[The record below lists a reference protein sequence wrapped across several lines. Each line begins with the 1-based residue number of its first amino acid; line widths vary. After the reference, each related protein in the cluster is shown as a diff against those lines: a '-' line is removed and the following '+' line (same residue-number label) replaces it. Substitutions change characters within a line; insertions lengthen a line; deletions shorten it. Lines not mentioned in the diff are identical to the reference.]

1 MKNHVSFL
9 TIPCHWDIPIID
21 AIISGGKCTDT
32 AIVREVYGV
41 LAEGGPIGH
50 GRSSNAVVSVD
61 KNYAVQFRQYLREKG
76 LRFVYLLNAPFIINT
91 DIQQRMALEKYIS
104 WVLQDIKPD
113 ALMISSYELMRYV
126 RSFSREI
133 PIYISTIAGVKKPDD
148 VKKVI
153 DISPARV
160 VPHHDLGRDWKALVT
175 LTAFCN
181 KEGIEIEIMAT
192 ESCLFGCPKRQEHYE
207 YLAGRTKDAPFHT
220 ECNSRKLTHPRE
232 FLLSGGV
239 IRPEDVHI
247 YEDIGIKYFKIT
259 GRSKP
264 AKWLPEVVRAY
275 QSRMYHGNLIRLL
288 GIDPSLRA
296 EEWIYISNEALS
308 GFLEEMLEKENV
320 EEREQYADSL
330 MIRLYKKG
338 EFRLLDGSKYRIEG
352 GSISLVEM
360 GKKAKS
366 VLEPKFA

>member
-1 MKNHVSFL
+1 MKNTVSFL

-21 AIISGGKCTDT
+21 SIISAGKCTDT
-32 AIVREVYGV
+32 IIVREVYGV

-76 LRFVYLLNAPFIINT
+76 IRFIYLLNAPFRINA
-91 DIQQRMALEKYIS
+91 DIQQRIALEKYIS
-104 WVLQDIKPD
+104 WVLQDIGPD
-113 ALMISSYELMRYV
+113 ALMISSYELMKYV
-126 RSFSREI
+126 RSFSKEI

-148 VKKVI
+148 VKKII
-153 DISPARV
+153 DISPTRV
-160 VPHHDLGRDWKALVT
+160 VPHHDLGKDWKALVT
-175 LTAFCN
+175 LAAFCN

-192 ESCLFGCPKRQEHYE
+192 ESCLLGCPKRQEHYT
-207 YLAGRTKDAPFHT
+207 YLAGKTKDAPFHT
-220 ECNSRKLTHPRE
+220 KCNSRKLTHPRE

-239 IRPEDVHI
+239 IRPEDLHI

-264 AKWLPEVVRAY
+264 AEWLPEVVTAY

-308 GFLEEMLEKENV
+308 GFLEEMLEKEGAEKR
-320 EEREQYADSL
+320 EEYADGL
-330 MIRLYKKG
+330 ITRLYKEGK
-338 EFRLLDGSKYRIEG
+338 FKLLDGSSYKIKG
-352 GSISLVEM
+352 NSIVLVDIGE
-360 GKKAKS
+360 KAKS
-366 VLEPKFA
+366 VIEL